1 MKKTVINEVAS
12 SAKKAFDEL
21 QSIDDRNKKTEGL
34 ERLKRALVER
44 KEEILRAND
53 LDVQAAEGLVK
64 EGKLSESIVN
74 RLNLRSSS
82 DKFDS
87 IVDGIEAVIKLEDPT
102 GKIQSVTKLDEG
114 LELYK
119 VSCPIGVLLIIF
131 EARPEVLVN
140 IAALAVKSGNA
151 AILKGGKESNKTQEV
166 LTRIINEA
174 LSSCLPANLIQ
185 TVSSRSD
192 INELL
197 EQNQFIDLV
206 IPRGSKELVQFI
218 QNHTKIPVL
227 GHADGLCNI
236 YIDQDADPQKV
247 IRCVLDA
254 KTTYPAACNSVETLL
269 VHRSW
274 LGDSFTELVL
284 SLLNEKVTL
293 KLDQASLDV
302 LKSSGKVTNHLL
314 FWSNCSLAREE
325 DFKTEWLSLTLS
337 IKTVDDLTAA
347 IEHINQYSSHHTDSI
362 LTESSSHGS
371 RFCRAVN
378 SASVYVNCST
388 RFADGFRY
396 GFGTEIGISTSK
408 IHSRGPVGLDGL
420 VIYKWMMF
428 GSGDRAHITA
438 DYGQGKPRQFLHSNV
453 PVDQPGLFN
462 PFSSD

>member
-1 MKKTVINEVAS
+1 MTSTTIARE
-12 SAKKAFDEL
+12 AKNAFDAF
-21 QSIDDRNKKTEGL
+21 QSTEQTYKNQAL
-34 ERLKRALVER
+34 RTLKQALVEN
-44 KEEILRAND
+44 KHEILQAND
-53 LDVQAAEGLVK
+53 VDVQEAEALVR
-64 EGKLSESIVN
+64 EGKLSESIVK
-74 RLNLRSSS
+74 RLNLRSSP

-87 IVDGIEAVIKLEDPT
+87 IVDGIEGVIKLDDPT
-102 GKIQSVTKLDEG
+102 GKIHSVTKLDEQ
-114 LELYK
+114 LDLYK

-131 EARPEVLVN
+131 EARPEVLIN
-140 IAALAVKSGNA
+140 IAALAIKSGNA
-151 AILKGGKESNKTQEV
+151 AILKGGKESIKTQDV
-166 LTRIINEA
+166 LTRIIKQA

-185 TVSSRSD
+185 TISSRSD
-192 INELL
+192 VNELL
-197 EQNQFIDLV
+197 QQNQYIDLV

-218 QNHTKIPVL
+218 QDHTKIPVL

-236 YIDQDADPQKV
+236 YIDQDADAEKV

-274 LGDSFTELVL
+274 LGKEFTELVVN
-284 SLLNEKVTL
+284 LLNEKVTL
-293 KLDQASLDV
+293 KLDQASLDA
-302 LKSSGKVTNHLL
+302 LKSSPVVTNHLL

-337 IKTVDDLTAA
+337 IKTVDSITEA
-347 IEHINQYSSHHTDSI
+347 ISHINQYSSHHTDSI
-362 LTESSSHGS
+362 ITESLSHGTQ
-371 RFCRAVN
+371 FCRAVN

-388 RFADGFRY
+388 RFADGYRY

-428 GSGDRAHITA
+428 GTGSRAHITA
-438 DYGQGKPRQFLHSNV
+438 DYAPDKKQFLHFPV
-453 PVDQPGLFN
+453 PLDEPGLMN